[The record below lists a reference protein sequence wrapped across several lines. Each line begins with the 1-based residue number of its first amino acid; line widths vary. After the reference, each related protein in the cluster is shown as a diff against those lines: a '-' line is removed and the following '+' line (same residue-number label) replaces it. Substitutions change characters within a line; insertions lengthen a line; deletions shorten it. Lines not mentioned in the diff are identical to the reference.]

1 MIWID
6 LVLNILGSF
15 ALATENPAEDIL
27 IKGPFNWDIY
37 LITPFMRITIIFQVV
52 YGVLSLL
59 FLLMCSDY
67 LVYFDSKPVN
77 KTKTII
83 FNTMIFLIIFNQIN
97 SRKIKRNEYNVFRG
111 ISQNKM
117 FFIIILFTVVLQI
130 FVVQYGGKSLECHYL
145 TKEEFLLC
153 VGIGSGSLFVGFFA
167 RILPENLFENISFL
181 KEKKKNT
188 EDLGDKFMNKF
199 MGKKTNILM

>member
-27 IKGPFNWDIY
+27 VRGPFNWNEY
-37 LITPFMRITIIFQVV
+37 LITPFMRITIIFQVT

-67 LVYFDSKPVN
+67 LVYFDSKPVD

-83 FNTMIFLIIFNQIN
+83 FNTLVFLIIFNQIN
-97 SRKIKRNEYNVFRG
+97 SRKIKNDEYNVFKG

-117 FFIIILFTVVLQI
+117 FFIIVLITVVLQI
-130 FVVQYGGKSLECHYL
+130 FVVQFGGKSLECHPL
-145 TKEEFLLC
+145 NKEEFLLC
-153 VGIGSGSLFVGFFA
+153 VGIGSGSLLVGFFA

-188 EDLGDKFMNKF
+188 DDIGDKFMKKF
-199 MGKKTNILM
+199 MEKKTNILM